1 VNYTAILG
9 QFRGF
14 SPKNLLKIYKL
25 WGLLHKLGPVPSG
38 FVFTRM
44 KNIIVSDDVIRFQKP
59 ITA

>member
-1 VNYTAILG
+1 MNYTAILG

-25 WGLLHKLGPVPSG
+25 WGLLHKLGPVQSS
-38 FVFTRM
+38 FLFTQM
-44 KNIIVSDDVIRFQKP
+44 KNIIVSDDVMRFQKP